1 MQFSETTLNI
11 SELVQLCINLGVIVL
26 DIRVSC
32 ASLNR
37 RRSGLRLG

>member
-1 MQFSETTLNI
+1 MTENEFL
-11 SELVQLCINLGVIVL
+11 LVQLCTNLEVIVL
-26 DIRVSC
+26 DIHVSC